1 MPTTT
6 RHETGRTLRAAR
18 VSDVMST
25 ELVTC
30 AAEVPLA
37 EAAELM
43 TRHRIHS
50 LVVLLPADEGDRLER
65 RWGVLSDLDLVAAA
79 PWDVEAMTAG
89 SVAAS
94 PTVVVAPDESLA
106 AAALAMAE
114 NATAHLLVAERG
126 GGEPVGILSALDVA
140 GAVVIAEPARP
151 RPERLRAVRPGDRLI
166 IAPHRQGEPP
176 RDAEVLE
183 VRGEDG
189 GPPYLVRWEDSGRV
203 SLHYPGSDAA
213 VERLSGT

>member
-1 MPTTT
+1 MSTTM
-6 RHETGRTLRAAR
+6 RYETGRALRAAR
-18 VSDVMST
+18 VRDVMTT
-25 ELVTC
+25 ELVSC

-50 LVVLLPADEGDRLER
+50 LVVLMPSEEGDRLER

-94 PTVVVAPDESLA
+94 PSVLVTPDETLA

-114 NATAHLLVAERG
+114 NATAHLLVAEEG

-140 GAVVIAEPARP
+140 GAVVISAPPARARRAP
-151 RPERLRAVRPGDRLI
+151 AVRPGDRLI
-166 IAPHRQGEPP
+166 IAPHHQGEPL

-183 VRGEDG
+183 ARGEDG
-189 GPPYLVRWEDSGRV
+189 GPPYLVRWQDSGRV

-213 VERLSGT
+213 VERLRD